1 MAYLKSFG
9 SALPERVVTND
20 ELAARIGCEAAWIL
34 QMSGIVERRWAA
46 SGESVVDLA
55 VRAGEDAIRCAGA
68 DRGQI
73 KLALVSSG
81 SAERRF
87 PGPAAETAHRLGL
100 GDIPAIDL
108 PLASAGSLVA
118 LALASRLAESVGDV
132 LVIGAEKMSAVI
144 DREPL
149 DRNTAILFGDG
160 AGAVWVSRD
169 DGALRVIDSALHT
182 DGSFAESLRLEFGES
197 ITMDGRTV
205 ILQASR
211 KMPAAIQEV
220 LERNSRRVEEV
231 VAFLLHQANRNLTTR
246 VAQAIGA
253 PVERFV
259 SNVERYGN
267 TSSASM
273 LIAAAEWSV
282 DAKVSVNEP
291 VVFAAF
297 GAGFQWGAL
306 LAAGAT

>member
-46 SGESVVDLA
+46 ADESVVDLA
-55 VRAGEDAIRCAGA
+55 VRAGEDTIARAGA

-73 KLALVSSG
+73 KLVLVSSG
-81 SAERRF
+81 SSERRF
-87 PGPAAETAHRLGL
+87 PGPAAETAHRLRL
-100 GDIPAIDL
+100 GDTPAIDL

-118 LALASRLAESVGDV
+118 LGLASRLAESVGDV

-160 AGAVWVSRD
+160 AGAAWVSRD
-169 DGALRVIDSALHT
+169 DGALQVDRFRAAHRWIVRGVVTPRIRREHL
-182 DGSFAESLRLEFGES
+182 
-197 ITMDGRTV
+197 DGRTHGNP
-205 ILQASR
+205 ASLAQNACR
-211 KMPAAIQEV
+211 DPGSAGAQRSQGRRGRRVPAASGQ
-220 LERNSRRVEEV
+220 SQPDDARRSG
-231 VAFLLHQANRNLTTR
+231 RR
-246 VAQAIGA
+246 R

-273 LIAAAEWSV
+273 LIAAAEWSA
-282 DAKVSVNEP
+282 DAKVSANEL